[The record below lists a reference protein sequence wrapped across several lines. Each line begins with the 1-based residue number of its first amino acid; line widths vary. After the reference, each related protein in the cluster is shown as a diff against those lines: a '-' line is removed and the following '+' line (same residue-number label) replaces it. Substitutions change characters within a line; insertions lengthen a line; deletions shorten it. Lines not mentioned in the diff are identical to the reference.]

1 MSMQPEEHGARKLQS
16 KRMSPELLAEIDRR
30 LLLLQQQMHEVFE
43 AASRRETA
51 APPVVPHVGSSR
63 SDGTV

>member
-1 MSMQPEEHGARKLQS
+1 
-16 KRMSPELLAEIDRR
+16 MSPTLLAEIDRR

-51 APPVVPHVGSSR
+51 VPPVVPQVGSSR
-63 SDGTV
+63 SDGTA